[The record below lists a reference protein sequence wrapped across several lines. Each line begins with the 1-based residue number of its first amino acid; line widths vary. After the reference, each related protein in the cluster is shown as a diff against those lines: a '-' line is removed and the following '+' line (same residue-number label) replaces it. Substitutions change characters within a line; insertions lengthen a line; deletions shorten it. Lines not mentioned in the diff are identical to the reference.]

1 MGNMRNV
8 VSIVL
13 LIIILALGVEAP
25 AQGVQGKREG
35 AYLLV
40 EGKVSHITAR
50 MLVVDG
56 QQYPISMFARVFK
69 DSLRGREDSLQTLA
83 NIGKIDQAKLYI
95 LGGKVEKIVVIKN
108 Q

>member
-13 LIIILALGVEAP
+13 LLIILALGVESP
-25 AQGVQGKREG
+25 AQGVQSKREG

-56 QQYPISMFARVFK
+56 QQYPISMFVRVFQ
-69 DSLRGREDSLQTLA
+69 DSLSGREGSLQTMA
-83 NIGKIDQAKLYI
+83 NIGKIDRAKIYI